1 MSDHFKRLDRV
12 LSSLEDGVLGAKDA
26 DLLSGKKAMEA
37 ARAVR
42 SVIKTR
48 LAIHE
53 EKLPT
58 PIPSNA
64 PDRRLLLDLL
74 ARNTSPVPREVRMAY
89 GTGKKLS
96 NQEVSALLRKLVLR
110 GMLSSLKKK

>member
-1 MSDHFKRLDRV
+1 MSDDYTRLNRV
-12 LSSLEDGVLGAKDA
+12 LSALEDGVLAAKDT

-37 ARAVR
+37 EKKVR
-42 SVIKTR
+42 TLVETR

-53 EKLPT
+53 EKLAT

-64 PDRRLLLDLL
+64 QDRRLLLDLL
-74 ARNTSPVPREVRMAY
+74 ARNTSSVPREVRMAY
-89 GTGKKLS
+89 GVGKRLS

-110 GMLSSLKKK
+110 GLLSSTKKK